1 LCLNQLKYLIVV
13 ILLFI
18 IFSLGT
24 AMFYLVKGQGKSQNT
39 VRFLTVRVALSVVL
53 FLFIILAAKM
63 GWIEPNQPVFINP

>member
-1 LCLNQLKYLIVV
+1 MKYLIVV
-13 ILLFI
+13 ILMFI
-18 IFSLGT
+18 IFSLGS

-63 GWIEPNQPVFINP
+63 GWIEPNQPVFLKP

>member
-1 LCLNQLKYLIVV
+1 MKYLIVI

-18 IFSLGT
+18 IFSLGS

-53 FLFIILAAKM
+53 FLFIILSAKM
-63 GWIEPNQPVFINP
+63 GWIEPNQPVFMKP